1 MSHVVATTT
10 TATAVVNTEETQRD
24 ALQTLMS
31 VNSIDQSVFTDGD
44 SETIGKYWSK
54 VFLQN
59 SVGED
64 IYNAI
69 ANKSGTAAATRDLVI
84 MTSV

>member
-1 MSHVVATTT
+1 MSHVVATSEAA
-10 TATAVVNTEETQRD
+10 ATFVNTEEAARD
-24 ALQTLMS
+24 ALRTLVS
-31 VNSIDQSVFTDGD
+31 VNNIDQSVFTDGD

-84 MTSV
+84 MTGL

>member
-1 MSHVVATTT
+1 MSHVVATSEAA
-10 TATAVVNTEETQRD
+10 ATIVNTEEAARD
-24 ALQTLMS
+24 ALRTLVS
-31 VNSIDQSVFTDGD
+31 VNNIDQSVFTDGD

-84 MTSV
+84 MTGV